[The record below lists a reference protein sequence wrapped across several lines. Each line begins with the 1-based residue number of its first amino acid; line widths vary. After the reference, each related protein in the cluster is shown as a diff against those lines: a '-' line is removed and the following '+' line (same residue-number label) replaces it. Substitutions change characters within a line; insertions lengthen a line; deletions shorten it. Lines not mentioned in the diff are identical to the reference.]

1 MTAVSCLRPDD
12 AAGILILCP
21 AVRVT
26 IARPKNESAE
36 EKKARKQ
43 AVKAE
48 RQARRSDK
56 KATKERFSKEV
67 RQQAQTLAQREQTKM
82 RKL

>member
-1 MTAVSCLRPDD
+1 MSHMLSN
-12 AAGILILCP
+12 LCK

-26 IARPKNESAE
+26 VTRPKNETAD

-48 RQARRSDK
+48 RHARRSDK

-67 RQQAQTLAQREQTKM
+67 KQQARSLAQKEQSTM

>member
-1 MTAVSCLRPDD
+1 MSHLRS
-12 AAGILILCP
+12 
-21 AVRVT
+21 AVRITVS
-26 IARPKNESAE
+26 RPMNETAD
-36 EKKARKQ
+36 EKKARKR

-56 KATKERFSKEV
+56 KATRERFSKEV
-67 RQQAQTLAQREQTKM
+67 KQQAQTLAQKQQATM

>member
-1 MTAVSCLRPDD
+1 M
-12 AAGILILCP
+12 LILTWVETMSNLRS
-21 AVRVT
+21 AIGVT
-26 IARPKNESAE
+26 IARPKDETAD

-43 AVKAE
+43 ALKAE

-56 KATKERFSKEV
+56 KATKEIFSKEV
-67 RQQAQTLAQREQTKM
+67 KQQARSLAQKEQSTM

>member
-1 MTAVSCLRPDD
+1 MNETAD
-12 AAGILILCP
+12 
-21 AVRVT
+21 
-26 IARPKNESAE
+26 
-36 EKKARKQ
+36 EKKARKR

-56 KATKERFSKEV
+56 KATRERFSKEV
-67 RQQAQTLAQREQTKM
+67 KQQAQTLAQKQQATM